1 MSCSCGDKTG
11 GAGGGGGVVAV
22 VVGSTSIFS
31 GMVSARG
38 GGFGRATRVNK
49 EPTRRER
56 ERDSD
61 GVLHPRSSIPLL
73 S

>member
-31 GMVSARG
+31 GIVSERRAR
-38 GGFGRATRVNK
+38 RVSVA
-49 EPTRRER
+49 RRCVR
-56 ERDSD
+56 KK
-61 GVLHPRSSIPLL
+61 
-73 S
+73 

>member
-31 GMVSARG
+31 GMVCARRLSARV
-38 GGFGRATRVNK
+38 AC
-49 EPTRRER
+49 E
-56 ERDSD
+56 
-61 GVLHPRSSIPLL
+61 
-73 S
+73 

>member
-31 GMVSARG
+31 GMVAR
-38 GGFGRATRVNK
+38 
-49 EPTRRER
+49 RRLR
-56 ERDSD
+56 SRDACEE
-61 GVLHPRSSIPLL
+61 L
-73 S
+73 

>member
-31 GMVSARG
+31 GMVSAR
-38 GGFGRATRVNK
+38 RRLRSRV
-49 EPTRRER
+49 RR
-56 ERDSD
+56 
-61 GVLHPRSSIPLL
+61 V
-73 S
+73 